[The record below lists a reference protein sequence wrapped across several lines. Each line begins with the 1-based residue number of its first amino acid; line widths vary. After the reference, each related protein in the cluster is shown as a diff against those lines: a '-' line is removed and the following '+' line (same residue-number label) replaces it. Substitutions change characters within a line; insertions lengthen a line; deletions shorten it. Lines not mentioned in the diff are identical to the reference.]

1 MSEKRFTFYY
11 ERGNEVV
18 IKDSGKRFSNKQ
30 LVDLL
35 NEMSDENGQLK
46 EENEQLKKE
55 YKIAIDEMVTDYK
68 KLEKEN
74 EQLKKDVKEL
84 EEEKRM
90 TALQVTKKLNDQQDI
105 INELQS
111 IINHCERKTES
122 GKKRNEEK
130 SEEPVY
136 YNSNGLSPNR
146 AFEQGLI
153 SNEEFIGFIKGNVV
167 KYVVRC
173 GKKGNPIE
181 DIDKAIDYLHL
192 LKKIMRFDDG

>member
-1 MSEKRFTFYY
+1 MSDKRF
-11 ERGNEVV
+11 V
-18 IKDSGKRFSNKQ
+18 IDY
-30 LVDLL
+30 DL
-35 NEMSDENGQLK
+35 E
-46 EENEQLKKE
+46 
-55 YKIAIDEMVTDYK
+55 
-68 KLEKEN
+68 
-74 EQLKKDVKEL
+74 EL
-84 EEEKRM
+84 EEEN
-90 TALQVTKKLNDQQDI
+90 VKLRAKIEEQQTT

-111 IINHCERKTES
+111 IINHCERQTES

-136 YNSNGLSPNR
+136 YNSNGLSPNG

-153 SNEEFIGFIKGNVV
+153 SNEEFIGFIKGNII

-192 LKKIMRFDDG
+192 LKKIMRFDDDSKMVIDDE